1 MKCPNCGASLEDGTR
16 FCNNCGKAADGSDY
30 TVHTDGYSGGD
41 QDVQQNKV
49 LAAIAYIGPLC
60 FVPYFGAKG
69 SAFAQYHGVRG
80 VNFFI
85 LCVITWVAQR
95 ILAFIPIVGWIIN
108 VALWIAEIYLMV
120 TGIITAANG
129 QRRDLPWIG
138 GVRFIQK

>member
-1 MKCPNCGASLEDGTR
+1 MEDGTR
-16 FCNNCGKAADGSDY
+16 FCPDCGKATDGSGD
-30 TVHTDGYSGGD
+30 TIHTDCHASEG
-41 QDVQQNKV
+41 QDVQKNKA
-49 LAAIAYIGPLC
+49 LAAIAYVGPLC
-60 FVPYFGAKG
+60 FIPYFGARE

-80 VNFFI
+80 INFFI

-120 TGIITAANG
+120 TGIVTAANG

-138 GVRFIQK
+138 SVRFVQK